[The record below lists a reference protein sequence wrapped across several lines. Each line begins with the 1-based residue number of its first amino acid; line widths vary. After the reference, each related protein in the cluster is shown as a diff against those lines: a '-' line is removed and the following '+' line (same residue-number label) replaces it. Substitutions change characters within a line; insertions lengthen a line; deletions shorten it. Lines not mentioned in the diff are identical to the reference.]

1 MKESTQKIIS
11 EKQES
16 LFELA
21 SFLGNQTDFSE
32 ILRVISTKT
41 VSMFN
46 AEAASIVMVNPR
58 TQNTLKTVIKEEK
71 TIDKEDYQLVQTNII
86 GWTMKNKQSFLSNDL
101 KNDTQFRNELFQKTS
116 VNSAMCV
123 PLKYRGNI
131 FGYIVVIITDTK
143 QKYNKESLRL
153 LERISDIAA
162 PHISNVQ
169 KIEEYFIV
177 PLSNGSILHKYWQL
191 GLFGKSD
198 AFLGLLQSIE
208 AAARCDVRV
217 VLEGQTGTGKELVA
231 RAIHKLSKRSL
242 SPFVAI
248 DCGAIP
254 ENLLESE
261 LFGHVRGAFTGAN
274 RDRSGLIVEANNGTL
289 FMDEINN
296 LSMEM
301 QSKLLRVL
309 QEGEVRPVGS
319 NRKIKVDVR
328 IISASST
335 PLSKCINEQ
344 KFREDLYFRL
354 MVYPIYIP
362 TLEERKQDIPLLAN
376 KFLNKFSKE
385 QNKKIGFFHKDIL
398 NYLKSKK
405 WTGNIRELE
414 NFVERL
420 VTLAPQSIEILDV
433 SVLPTNF
440 VDEIDNFITTQK
452 TVKVVSLKES
462 LLEIEKDLILKA
474 LEENDWNQNKAA
486 RTLNVLEQT
495 LRAKMNKLGI
505 VRDR

>member
-1 MKESTQKIIS
+1 MKDSTQKIIS

-101 KNDTQFRNELFQKTS
+101 KNDTQFRNELFQRTS

-177 PLSNGSILHKYWQL
+177 PLSNGSILHKYLQL

-198 AFLGLLQSIE
+198 DFLGLLQSIE

-231 RAIHKLSKRSL
+231 RAIHKLSKRSK

-274 RDRSGLIVEANNGTL
+274 RDRLGLIVEANKGTL

-385 QNKKIGFFHKDIL
+385 QNKKIGFIHKDIL
-398 NYLKSKK
+398 NYLKSP
-405 WTGNIRELE
+405 
-414 NFVERL
+414 VM
-420 VTLAPQSIEILDV
+420 S
-433 SVLPTNF
+433 
-440 VDEIDNFITTQK
+440 
-452 TVKVVSLKES
+452 
-462 LLEIEKDLILKA
+462 
-474 LEENDWNQNKAA
+474 
-486 RTLNVLEQT
+486 
-495 LRAKMNKLGI
+495 
-505 VRDR
+505 